1 MRRKRGI
8 KGKQKRMRWT
18 ISLTR
23 DMNSRIDF
31 SPRDSGRSKLK
42 NMRRSKGLRGRQGM
56 RSGKEVQGG
65 EDGAMRDDEGSM
77 EVEGGREGES
87 HPIPEEGD
95 RRSVHYTVYTRCY
108 AMPCHAMLNYTIP

>member
-1 MRRKRGI
+1 
-8 KGKQKRMRWT
+8 
-18 ISLTR
+18 
-23 DMNSRIDF
+23 
-31 SPRDSGRSKLK
+31 
-42 NMRRSKGLRGRQGM
+42 M

-95 RRSVHYTVYTRCY
+95 RRSVHCVYAMLCH
-108 AMPCHAMLNYTIP
+108 AMPCHAKLYYPMTDGRRNETLTFVILFIHGYTYRVLPTQV